1 VVINLSN
8 ILGYIVV
15 YRTVQ
20 HTIIGRPKTLTT
32 VLIWRRRRRFP
43 INLMQEI

>member
-1 VVINLSN
+1 MLINLSN

-20 HTIIGRPKTLTT
+20 HTIIED
-32 VLIWRRRRRFP
+32 RR
-43 INLMQEI
+43 L